1 VLRYLRDLFLPR
13 PADPAEPNLVLIT
26 RPEDSVP
33 GELRTVRK
41 LLTAGLARLH
51 VRKPAWSAEDHLRFL
66 DGLPDAFWPR
76 VVLYAHPEIVL
87 SRGLGGLHLKSGERL
102 PHIWPEGRP
111 VSTSAHS
118 FEELLD
124 GARRRSYSVL
134 GPVFESISKRNHA
147 PRRTHREFE
156 VILQRWRSEG
166 GCPVFAL
173 GGVTPETAV
182 KAREIGFDGIAFIGC
197 VWESDDPVRT
207 FLDLE
212 RAWLGGEARRKPSK
226 RRG

>member
-1 VLRYLRDLFLPR
+1 MPR

-26 RPEDSVP
+26 RPEDAVP
-33 GELRTVRK
+33 GEIRIARK

-51 VRKPAWSAEDHLRFL
+51 VRKPSWSAEDHLRFL

-76 VVLYAHPEIVL
+76 VVFYDYPEIVL
-87 SRGLGGLHLKSGERL
+87 SRGLGGLHLKAGERL

-118 FEELLD
+118 FDELLD
-124 GARRRSYSVL
+124 GPRRRSYTVL
-134 GPVFESISKRNHA
+134 GPVFDSVSKRNHV

-166 GCPVFAL
+166 GCPVYAL
-173 GGVTPETAV
+173 GGVTPDTAA
-182 KAREIGFDGIAFIGC
+182 KAREIGFDGIASIGC
-197 VWESDDPVRT
+197 VWESDDPVKT

-226 RRG
+226 RKA